1 MKSILDPTF
10 RYVPSVETDLKKTFS
25 RVRREIERARAAQP
39 ASTAASATRVLMLPR
54 AKEFAGQRP

>member
-25 RVRREIERARAAQP
+25 RVRREMERARSASQAA
-39 ASTAASATRVLMLPR
+39 AVVSSTIVLLPR
-54 AKEFAGQRP
+54 AKEFAAQR